1 MAIPSGFGT
10 ETLKTGYFTVT
21 TTAEEKIINGS
32 KHHIYTILSCTI
44 CNTAAAD
51 KTFDLYIAKN
61 GGNNDYEILSDIEL
75 KANKTF
81 IFNDRLV
88 LQEKDHLIFKA
99 GATCDIDIIVSY
111 IDQDWSE

>member
-21 TTAEEKIINGS
+21 GTSEEKIINGS
-32 KHHIYTILSCTI
+32 KEHIYTLLSCTI

-51 KTFDLYIAKN
+51 KTFDLFIAKN
-61 GGNNDYEILSDIEL
+61 GGSTDYEILSDTEL
-75 KANKTF
+75 GGNKTF

-88 LQEKDHLIFKA
+88 LQEKDHLVFKA
-99 GATCDIDIIVSY
+99 NASCDIDIVVSY
-111 IDQDWSE
+111 IDQDWST